1 MAQDARITLIVDGRL
16 LRDDGGIFTT
26 LRENMEA
33 LMEDASGLAAAID
46 DFRASIQGLLTQVE
60 ELLTQPEPDLVAAI
74 DALHDMQ
81 VAVDLEAE
89 KVREKLHPDEPP
101 PAV

>member
-1 MAQDARITLIVDGRL
+1 MAQLTLIVDGRL